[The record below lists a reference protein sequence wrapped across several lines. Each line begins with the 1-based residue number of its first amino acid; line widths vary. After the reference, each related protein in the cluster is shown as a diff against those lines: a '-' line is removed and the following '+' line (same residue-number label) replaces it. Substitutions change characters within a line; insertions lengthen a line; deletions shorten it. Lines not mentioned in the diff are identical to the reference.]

1 MGLMGPYSKD
11 EFKILQTALQ
21 FEGQIKGFWVGTVI
35 SNTDPQQLA
44 RCQVR
49 IYGLH
54 TDNLEDIPQE
64 ALPWASTLRIG
75 GGSSGIGPFAV
86 YVPGTIVLGIML
98 DTAGQQPVIIG
109 SLDHIASKS
118 ETQKT
123 DPTITNFPSPPD
135 NEISKET
142 REDPTVGEPPY
153 EGEKVKIRGD
163 KVDSFGI
170 EIAGSSNPEKIYNY
184 LTTTMD
190 LTPEQS
196 AAFVGTVFAESSYD
210 PKAIN
215 PAENAIGIIQWQG
228 SRRTEL
234 ENFAADN
241 KLDINHLST
250 QMMFVTWELTEGEES
265 RHLAKIKAQK
275 TLENGVKA
283 WNKYYV
289 RPKAKFYDFERYAQE
304 HPSFGKRLS
313 AAEAAFT
320 EFARGGS

>member
-1 MGLMGPYSKD
+1 MMGEYSKD
-11 EFKILQTALQ
+11 EFKILQTAKQ
-21 FEGQIKGFWVGTVI
+21 FQGQIESFWVGTVI
-35 SNTDPQQLA
+35 SNTDPQQLG

-75 GGSSGIGPFAV
+75 GGASGIGPFAV

-123 DPTITNFPSPPD
+123 DPTITNFPFPPD

-142 REDPTVGEPPY
+142 QEDATVSELPY
-153 EGEKVKIRGD
+153 DGEKTKIEAD

-170 EIAGSSNPEKIYNY
+170 EIDGSSNPEKIYNY
-184 LTTTMD
+184 LTTTMN

-210 PKAIN
+210 PNAEN
-215 PAENAIGIIQWQG
+215 PAENAIGIIPWQG
-228 SRRTEL
+228 SRRTDL

-241 KLDINHLST
+241 KLNIKHLTT
-250 QMMFVTWELTEGEES
+250 QMFFVTW
-265 RHLAKIKAQK
+265 
-275 TLENGVKA
+275 
-283 WNKYYV
+283 
-289 RPKAKFYDFERYAQE
+289 
-304 HPSFGKRLS
+304 
-313 AAEAAFT
+313 
-320 EFARGGS
+320 